1 MNSSD
6 AKGTSTD
13 SRGSY
18 LRHIRLEHLYAGVS
32 GGVIS
37 TLVLHPLDLVKI
49 RFQGE
54 TNDDKQFSFRSS
66 NCYIW
71 FEDWKGEGSFRTT
84 QPKSIPP
91 YIVRTT
97 YGSFGNI

>member
-54 TNDDKQFSFRSS
+54 TNDD
-66 NCYIW
+66 
-71 FEDWKGEGSFRTT
+71 TT
-84 QPKSIPP
+84 VFIQEFKLLHL
-91 YIVRTT
+91 V
-97 YGSFGNI
+97 